1 MDLRHQ
7 NLMKS
12 KPMDTTSPL
21 DSGIS
26 ALYQPPVETAA
37 TILEA
42 RMEAAG
48 RRIAA
53 YLRHLPLPERSRHE
67 LALATLTE
75 LARDPGNNPSQ
86 AEARAMTIL
95 RGFLAEQPVPL
106 FVVPG
111 PQFKRGHMKPEEMD
125 RRPWVR
131 IYLRAW
137 RPLWNMS
144 AHFFNTCLI
153 DFLLYA
159 LLLGGLYLLGSS
171 SA

>member
-1 MDLRHQ
+1 
-7 NLMKS
+7 MKS
-12 KPMDTTSPL
+12 KLMDKTSPYG
-21 DSGIS
+21 SGIS
-26 ALYQPPVETAA
+26 GVYQPPVETAA
-37 TILEA
+37 SVLEA
-42 RMEAAG
+42 RLEAAG

-75 LARDPGNNPSQ
+75 LANDPGNNPAQ

-95 RGFLAEQPVPL
+95 RDLLAEQPVPL

-111 PQFKRGHMKPEEMD
+111 PPLTRVHMKPEEMN
-125 RRPWVR
+125 RTPWVK
-131 IYLRAW
+131 IFLRAW

-153 DFLLYA
+153 DFLLYV

-171 SA
+171 SG

>member
-1 MDLRHQ
+1 
-7 NLMKS
+7 MKS
-12 KPMDTTSPL
+12 KPMDKTSPYG
-21 DSGIS
+21 SGIS
-26 ALYQPPVETAA
+26 GVYQPPVETAA
-37 TILEA
+37 SVLEA
-42 RMEAAG
+42 RLEAAG

-75 LARDPGNNPSQ
+75 LANDPGNNPAQ

-95 RGFLAEQPVPL
+95 RALLAEQPIPL

-111 PQFKRGHMKPEEMD
+111 PPLTRVHMKPEEMN
-125 RRPWVR
+125 RRPWVK
-131 IYLRAW
+131 IFLRAW

-153 DFLLYA
+153 DFLLYV

-171 SA
+171 SG

>member
-1 MDLRHQ
+1 MD
-7 NLMKS
+7 K
-12 KPMDTTSPL
+12 TSPYG
-21 DSGIS
+21 SGIS
-26 ALYQPPVETAA
+26 GVYQPPVETAA
-37 TILEA
+37 SVLEA
-42 RMEAAG
+42 RLEAAG

-75 LARDPGNNPSQ
+75 LANDPGNNPAQ

-95 RGFLAEQPVPL
+95 RDLLAEQPVPL
-106 FVVPG
+106 FVVAG
-111 PQFKRGHMKPEEMD
+111 PPLTRVHMKPEEMN
-125 RRPWVR
+125 RRPWVK
-131 IYLRAW
+131 IFLRAW

-153 DFLLYA
+153 DFLLYV

-171 SA
+171 SG